1 MPPATPKNAG
11 RVAATPKNGA
21 PKPGTARI
29 WDLVAPRQSA
39 EEPAAKRRR
48 QEPEPQEE
56 AWEQEF
62 GTEDTAEEAEQGIQE
77 SAEPEVAE
85 GGEWDWALG
94 EEAEPGAEAAEE
106 EAALDDEDD
115 LVAAWEGEQEAEVPA
130 EDVQQEEGA
139 EVEVEE
145 EGAVEEEF
153 EDVEV
158 EEEVLQEDEANAD
171 WMSDKVDVETAY
183 KAVNA
188 QNNDDGSYELQLL
201 ARLRKDMM
209 NLLGT
214 QSRFELEPFGS
225 FVTGLGLPGTEVGG
239 RSDLDVVLL
248 FHGCKAD
255 SWEHKEVRTQTVSP
269 TINKLGAWLPRQPGI
284 VVKNVIR
291 HARVPIV
298 MFDTQNLSV
307 DVSVQQPWGVLNSWH
322 LRDLCDSGWPGRL
335 RALARLVK
343 LWAKSKAIHTA
354 KDGSLSSYGWV
365 MLAASFLQDI
375 GALPSILP
383 RSDKDGPYMN
393 ADEALRHVL
402 SAPSVDRKAKRPEL
416 WGEPEILEPDP
427 EIEEHAGAGPTA
439 LFHAWLEWMQTQVL
453 AFVDECSD
461 VAAGVGAA
469 PVDRRHIVSV
479 REGTQ
484 EELRADITWSN
495 KYKEHWTPERDQV
508 FLLIEEPL
516 NGENVARCVRQD
528 GFWAIHKEVSRSCKF
543 LADCGKDGKLPPFKA
558 LLALPGLSVRKQP
571 PQGVGVGGGAADFK
585 CYKCGR
591 TGHRAAECPILQ
603 QRPAAPVVA
612 LKPGIKRP
620 LERPGSL
627 QRVPLQPAA
636 KRPMIAKSHG
646 AYGLQQGTPRP
657 PGAYGR
663 PPQFSARPSLTLRQ
677 QPVQRSPAM
686 RSFVPGGGGPRPPA
700 GPPPSALYASRL
712 GPRRA
717 PTWQQR

>member
-1 MPPATPKNAG
+1 MPPTTPKYAG
-11 RVAATPKNGA
+11 RMAPTPKNGA
-21 PKPGTARI
+21 PKLSNTRI
-29 WDLVAPRQSA
+29 WDLVAPRPGA
-39 EEPAAKRRR
+39 AEPAAKRRK

-62 GTEDTAEEAEQGIQE
+62 STEDAAEEAALEAAEAEQ
-77 SAEPEVAE
+77 SAEPEAAE
-85 GGEWDWALG
+85 GGEWDWALE
-94 EEAEPGAEAAEE
+94 EEAGAAEE
-106 EAALDDEDD
+106 EAAPDDDED
-115 LVAAWEGEQEAEVPA
+115 LVAAWEGEEEAEVPA

-139 EVEVEE
+139 
-145 EGAVEEEF
+145 AEEEF
-153 EDVEV
+153 EDVEL
-158 EEEVLQEDEANAD
+158 EEEALQEDEENAD
-171 WMSDKVDVETAY
+171 WMSENVDVETAY

-209 NLLGT
+209 SLLGE

-269 TINKLGAWLPRQPGI
+269 TINKLGAWFGRQPG
-284 VVKNVIR
+284 VTVKNVIR

-298 MFDTQNLSV
+298 MFETKDLSV

-365 MLAASFLQDI
+365 MLAASFLQDC
-375 GALPSILP
+375 GALPTILP
-383 RSDKDGPYMN
+383 RSHRDSPYMN

-402 SAPSVDRKAKRPEL
+402 SAPSADRKAKRPKL
-416 WGEPEILEPDP
+416 WGEPEVLEPDP
-427 EIEEHAGAGPTA
+427 EMEEHAGAGPTA
-439 LFHAWLEWMQTQVL
+439 LFQAWLEWMQTQVL
-453 AFVDECSD
+453 AFVEECSD
-461 VAAGVGAA
+461 IAAGIGSA
-469 PVDRRHIVSV
+469 PVERRHLVSV
-479 REGTQ
+479 RDGTQ

-495 KYKEHWTPERDQV
+495 KYKEHWTPEKDKV

-516 NGENVARCVRQD
+516 SGENVARCVRED

-543 LADCGKDGKLPPFKA
+543 LADCSKDGKLPPFKA
-558 LLALPGLSVRKQP
+558 LLALPGLSARKQP
-571 PQGVGVGGGAADFK
+571 PQGVGVPGRGPAAAGMK
-585 CYKCGR
+585 CYRCGR
-591 TGHRAAECPILQ
+591 TGHRVAECPMTSTVQ
-603 QRPAAPVVA
+603 QWQPAPV
-612 LKPGIKRP
+612 LTPGVKRP
-620 LERPGSL
+620 WERSSS
-627 QRVPLQPAA
+627 QQQVYLQPAA
-636 KRPMIAKSHG
+636 KRPMLAS
-646 AYGLQQGTPRP
+646 GTPRP
-657 PGAYGR
+657 PHSAYGR
-663 PPQFSARPSLTLRQ
+663 QPPFSAGPSVSLRQ
-677 QPVQRSPAM
+677 PVSRLPALHSL
-686 RSFVPGGGGPRPPA
+686 RPGGGPRPPA
-700 GPPPSALYASRL
+700 APPPSALYAARL

-717 PTWQQR
+717 APQWQQR